1 MTAHIVQIGKTR
13 FICGLFWQ
21 SLSRPR
27 DFWKEAVQLSTK
39 VDADMLVLRKDHAM
53 AQAGYVHSREG
64 ARRGQQ
70 SLAAVISKT
79 LALEGAYY
87 DGQQQPVHNWLCAV
101 KLPDGMWAY
110 CAARDANFLPNGD
123 FAGSRE
129 EVVERLQGDY
139 ALGGWNVVIGEP
151 ELEPYGFHNFSSK
164 TLLELLPK
172 RKDGQPHVRRWSA
185 LRPTKN
191 SIDRK
196 TALAIAGASLI
207 LLGGATW
214 FVHVLHARQERERDR
229 AIEQARKLIS
239 ANGAANPAMRPW
251 LAKPLPLD
259 FARACVAK
267 LDPITPGG
275 WQLETFQCDGRS
287 VSHSWARN
295 DSNISYLHEKIPTA
309 QVALS
314 GDLAIDTQPL
324 MVAAK
329 GKDTLLSADTV
340 TRELLARYQ
349 ALGLKLSLRAN
360 PLPPPPPA
368 PIAHLPGAA
377 PPAPPPPPEWKTFAI
392 SAKLASMTPVA
403 AAELLTQAGVRLE
416 KIIWNSGLWSIEGVL
431 YAK

>member
-27 DFWKEAVQLSTK
+27 DFWKEAALLATK
-39 VDADMLVLRKDHAM
+39 IDADMMVLRKDHAM
-53 AQAGYVHSREG
+53 AQAGYVHSKEG

-87 DGQQQPVHNWLCAV
+87 DGQQQPVHNWLCAM

-123 FAGSRE
+123 FAGTRD
-129 EVVERLQGDY
+129 EVLERLQGDY

-151 ELEPYGFHNFSSK
+151 ELEPYGFHNFSGK

-185 LRPTKN
+185 LRPTKRT
-191 SIDRK
+191 IDRK
-196 TALAIAGASLI
+196 VALAIIGGSLI
-207 LLGGATW
+207 LLAGSTW
-214 FVHVLHARQERERDR
+214 FVHTLRIRQEKERER
-229 AIEQARKLIS
+229 AIEVARQQIS
-239 ANGAANPAMRPW
+239 ANAAASPSLRPW

-275 WQLETFQCDGRS
+275 WQLEQFQCDERGAS
-287 VSHSWARN
+287 YSWVRN
-295 DSNISYLHEKIPTA
+295 GSNLAYLRERIPAA

-314 GDLAIDTQPL
+314 GDVATDTQAL
-324 MVAAK
+324 NVAAK
-329 GKDTLLSADTV
+329 GKDTLLAADTV
-340 TRELLARYQ
+340 IRNVLARYQ
-349 ALGLKLSLRAN
+349 SLGIALTLRAN
-360 PLPPPPPA
+360 PVPVPPPA
-368 PIAHLPGAA
+368 PATAPGSAQT
-377 PPAPPPPPEWKTFAI
+377 PPPPPPEWKTFAV
-392 SAKLASMTPVA
+392 SANLASMTPVT
-403 AAELLTQAGVRLE
+403 AAELLSQPGVRLD
-416 KIIWNSGLWSIEGVL
+416 KIVWHSGLWSIEGVI

>member
-27 DFWKEAVQLSTK
+27 DFWKEAVQLAAK

-87 DGQQQPVHNWLCAV
+87 DGQQQPVHNWLCAM

-123 FAGSRE
+123 FAGTRE
-129 EVVERLQGDY
+129 EVLDRLQGDY

-151 ELEPYGFHNFSSK
+151 ELEPYGFHNFSGK

-172 RKDGQPHVRRWSA
+172 RKDGQPHVRRWSS
-185 LRPTKN
+185 LRPTQR

-196 TALAIAGASLI
+196 TALVIIGASLV
-207 LLGGATW
+207 LLGSATW
-214 FVHVLHARQERERDR
+214 FVHDLRVKQDRER
-229 AIEQARKLIS
+229 AIEMARKMIS
-239 ANGAANPAMRPW
+239 ANAAANPATRPW
-251 LAKPLPLD
+251 LTKPLPLD

-267 LDPITPGG
+267 IDPITPGG
-275 WQLETFQCDGRS
+275 WQLETFQCDEHS

-295 DSNISYLHEKIPTA
+295 GSNINYLREKIPAA
-309 QVALS
+309 QIALS
-314 GDLAIDTQPL
+314 GDVATNTQTL
-324 MVAAK
+324 TVAAK
-329 GKDTLLSADTV
+329 GKDTLLAADTV
-340 TRELLARYQ
+340 VRELLARYQ
-349 ALGLKLSLRAN
+349 ALGLKLTLRAN
-360 PLPPPPPA
+360 PPPPPPPA
-368 PIAHLPGAA
+368 PMAQVPGTT
-377 PPAPPPPPEWKTFAI
+377 PLPPPPPEWKTYAV
-392 SAKLASMTPVA
+392 SANLASMTPVT
-403 AAELLTQAGVRLE
+403 AAELLAQPGVRLD
-416 KIIWNSGLWSIEGVL
+416 KISWRSGLWSIEGVI

>member
-27 DFWKEAVQLSTK
+27 DFWKEAVQLASK

-64 ARRGQQ
+64 AKRGQQ

-87 DGQQQPVHNWLCAV
+87 DGQQQPVHNWLCAM

-123 FAGSRE
+123 FAGTRE
-129 EVVERLQGDY
+129 EVIERLQGDY

-151 ELEPYGFHNFSSK
+151 ELEPYGFHNFSGK

-172 RKDGQPHVRRWSA
+172 RKDGQPHVRSWSA
-185 LRPTKN
+185 LRPTQR

-196 TALAIAGASLI
+196 TALMIIGASLV

-214 FVHVLHARQERERDR
+214 FVHDLRVKQERERER
-229 AIEQARKLIS
+229 AIEQARKMIS
-239 ANGAANPAMRPW
+239 ANAASTPSMRPW

-275 WQLETFQCDGRS
+275 WQLETFQCDEHTA
-287 VSHSWARN
+287 SHSWTRN
-295 DSNISYLHEKIPTA
+295 GSNINYLREKIPSA

-314 GDLAIDTQPL
+314 GDLATDTQPL
-324 MVAAK
+324 TVAAK
-329 GKDTLLSADTV
+329 GKDTLPSADAV
-340 TRELLARYQ
+340 TRDLLARYQ
-349 ALGLKLSLRAN
+349 ALGLKLTLRAN
-360 PLPPPPPA
+360 PVPPPPPA
-368 PIAHLPGAA
+368 PIATVPGVTPQ
-377 PPAPPPPPEWKTFAI
+377 PPAPPPWKTFAV
-392 SAKLASMTPVA
+392 SANLASMTPVA
-403 AAELLTQAGVRLE
+403 AAELLAQPGVRLE
-416 KIIWNSGLWSIEGVL
+416 KIIWRSGLWSIEGVI
-431 YAK
+431 YAQ